1 MFSLSA
7 VYENSVGKR
16 HRWTMKG
23 VDPNKSA
30 EEIRTTLEKLTIVN
44 KFDRNGVNL
53 FQKVITA
60 KFVETIETP
69 VFDTRD
75 EAAIEAD
82 EVLEPEEEVELA
94 DLKEMAN
101 FFGFDEQE
109 AESLSHEELQKQI
122 NEQMPPNFV
131 FEGFVTEDDEDLP
144 SKEEIKVIPPT
155 SGKRKKKLTKK
166 EKRLLKQFK
175 NRR

>member
-16 HRWTMKG
+16 HRWTMKE

-131 FEGFVTEDDEDLP
+131 FEGFVTEDDEELP